1 MQTERIKKQSTASV
15 SNGEKR
21 DGRNQREKL
30 KFSFKEQRE
39 YEQIDQVIAE
49 LEEKIEETEQQI
61 RSNSSDYTA
70 LQQLTQEKEELEEQL
85 AQKMERWVYLNDLA
99 ERIAEQNKR

>member
-1 MQTERIKKQSTASV
+1 MRKPK
-15 SNGEKR
+15 
-21 DGRNQREKL
+21 
-30 KFSFKEQRE
+30 
-39 YEQIDQVIAE
+39 
-49 LEEKIEETEQQI
+49 I

>member
-1 MQTERIKKQSTASV
+1 M
-15 SNGEKR
+15 
-21 DGRNQREKL
+21 

>member
-1 MQTERIKKQSTASV
+1 MLPQ
-15 SNGEKR
+15 
-21 DGRNQREKL
+21 
-30 KFSFKEQRE
+30 
-39 YEQIDQVIAE
+39 